1 MGLLII
7 TKDIDHEGV
16 NAEPWIKYLQIHVNL
31 ASFSNSWF
39 LIVVGIIIWYFVF
52 SMAKSHW
59 FYLYC
64 NLWISHWLMYHLQIC
79 LLTVR
84 GMQILCLLRC
94 WRLYTNILLVKDLKQ
109 SLYSSY
115 LALLFDILDGNCVA
129 LVEHN
134 DPENS
139 IVATM
144 NYTHHVSYT
153 YIQLFV
159 LIQEV
164 RRSGLL

>member
-39 LIVVGIIIWYFVF
+39 LIFVGPVSYKLFGILF
-52 SMAKSHW
+52 SQWQNLIDFIYTATYE
-59 FYLYC
+59 YLIGWCTICRFAYSTFGECKYC
-64 NLWISHWLMYHLQIC
+64 ICRDAGYYILIFCWLQI
-79 LLTVR
+79 
-84 GMQILCLLRC
+84 
-94 WRLYTNILLVKDLKQ
+94 WKQ

-115 LALLFDILDGNCVA
+115 LGLLFDILDGNCVA

-144 NYTHHVSYT
+144 NYTHHD
-153 YIQLFV
+153 
-159 LIQEV
+159 
-164 RRSGLL
+164 RNGNCD